1 MLRALSTLRERYGAV
16 WSRPNVRNVVAN
28 SGWLIA
34 EKGTR
39 LAAGLVVT
47 VWIAR
52 HLGPHDYGILTSTFA
67 FVLLFGP
74 LATLGLDAI
83 AVRELSRRPGDAA
96 AILGTAFCLRMI
108 GGVAGAALAWGVGTA
123 LGLAESGPPLV
134 LAILSATLL
143 FQAADVVDY
152 WFQSRLSSR
161 LTVAARL
168 SAFALAVSLR
178 VALIV
183 SNQPLEM
190 FAAAIVAEYAL
201 AAGGLVF
208 AYARHPGAGRWTLD
222 GTLAK
227 ALLRDSWPL
236 MLSGAAVL
244 AYSRLDQVLLR
255 ALSGP
260 QESAALAAILPFSE
274 SWYTLAMALSTSLTP
289 VMSRLHAQ
297 SPQRFYAH
305 LRRLF
310 RIAILGGVSIA
321 VLTSLTAIPLVDGV
335 LGPSYRS
342 SGPVLAIHVWTVV
355 FVFMGMVEN
364 QWMIAENLTR
374 IRLAKTVLG
383 AAISVSLNLWLVPRY
398 GAIGAAVSAV
408 STQATILYFSNL
420 VFARRIFV
428 LQTRA
433 LWASEAKL
441 SGGTPT

>member
-1 MLRALSTLRERYGAV
+1 M
-16 WSRPNVRNVVAN
+16 
-28 SGWLIA
+28 
-34 EKGTR
+34 
-39 LAAGLVVT
+39 
-47 VWIAR
+47 
-52 HLGPHDYGILTSTFA
+52 
-67 FVLLFGP
+67 
-74 LATLGLDAI
+74 
-83 AVRELSRRPGDAA
+83 
-96 AILGTAFCLRMI
+96 
-108 GGVAGAALAWGVGTA
+108 
-123 LGLAESGPPLV
+123 

-168 SAFALAVSLR
+168 SAFALAVALR

-183 SNQPLEM
+183 FNQPLEM

-236 MLSGAAVL
+236 MVSGAAVL

-310 RIAILGGVSIA
+310 RFAILGGAAIA
-321 VLTSLTAIPLVDGV
+321 VLTSVVAIPLVEGV
-335 LGPSYRS
+335 LGSSYRS

-428 LQTRA
+428 LQTKA

-441 SGGTPT
+441 SGGVPT

>member
-1 MLRALSTLRERYGAV
+1 V
-16 WSRPNVRNVVAN
+16 
-28 SGWLIA
+28 
-34 EKGTR
+34 
-39 LAAGLVVT
+39 
-47 VWIAR
+47 
-52 HLGPHDYGILTSTFA
+52 F
-67 FVLLFGP
+67 
-74 LATLGLDAI
+74 
-83 AVRELSRRPGDAA
+83 
-96 AILGTAFCLRMI
+96 
-108 GGVAGAALAWGVGTA
+108 
-123 LGLAESGPPLV
+123 
-134 LAILSATLL
+134 
-143 FQAADVVDY
+143 
-152 WFQSRLSSR
+152 
-161 LTVAARL
+161 
-168 SAFALAVSLR
+168 
-178 VALIV
+178 
-183 SNQPLEM
+183 NQPLEM

-222 GTLAK
+222 GALAK
-227 ALLRDSWPL
+227 TLLRDSWPL
-236 MLSGAAVL
+236 MVSGAAVL

-289 VMSRLHAQ
+289 VMSRLHSQ

-310 RIAILGGVSIA
+310 RFAILGGAAIA
-321 VLTSLTAIPLVDGV
+321 VLTSVVAIPLVEGV
-335 LGPSYRS
+335 LGSSYRS

-374 IRLAKTVLG
+374 IRLAKSVLG

-428 LQTRA
+428 LQTKA

-441 SGGTPT
+441 SGGMPT